1 MVYILPQITQPPK
14 NTSVNL
20 HSTTNLT
27 CKATGSP
34 IPTILWYKDNVLIFN
49 DNTDASVLLF
59 HELDLTDRGYYHCE
73 AKSVINGNYVSVISS
88 RVLLNIAGIFV
99 FIDFINYCKLDIV
112 QYEAK
117 IQLSNDFYESS
128 NQTLSEKVSDLVQMV
143 QFN

>member
-34 IPTILWYKDNVLIFN
+34 IPAILWYKDNVLIFN

-59 HELDLTDRGYYHCE
+59 PELDLTDRGYYHCE
-73 AKSVINGNYVSVISS
+73 ARSVINGNYVSVISS

-99 FIDFINYCKLDIV
+99 LIDFINYCKLDIV

-128 NQTLSEKVSDLVQMV
+128 NQTLSEKVSDLVKMV

>member
-14 NTSVNL
+14 NTSANL

-34 IPTILWYKDNVLIFN
+34 IPTILWYKDNVFIFN

-59 HELDLTDRGYYHCE
+59 PELDLTDRGYYHCE
-73 AKSVINGNYVSVISS
+73 ARSVINGNYVSVISS

-99 FIDFINYCKLDIV
+99 LIDFINYCKLDIV

-128 NQTLSEKVSDLVQMV
+128 NQTLSEKVSDLVKMV

>member
-1 MVYILPQITQPPK
+1 MISFITVVSVYVLPQITQPPK

-34 IPTILWYKDNVLIFN
+34 IPTILWYKDNVLILN

-59 HELDLTDRGYYHCE
+59 PELDLTDRGYYHCE
-73 AKSVINGNYVSVISS
+73 AKSVINGNPVSVISS

-99 FIDFINYCKLDIV
+99 LIDLLII
-112 QYEAK
+112 
-117 IQLSNDFYESS
+117 SN
-128 NQTLSEKVSDLVQMV
+128 
-143 QFN
+143 

>member
-14 NTSVNL
+14 NTSANL

-59 HELDLTDRGYYHCE
+59 PELDLTDRGYYRCE
-73 AKSVINGNYVSVISS
+73 ARSVINGNYVSVISS

-99 FIDFINYCKLDIV
+99 LIDFINYCKLDIV

-128 NQTLSEKVSDLVQMV
+128 NQTLSEKVSDLVKMV